1 MELEEIEK
9 KVVIPNEQV
18 ILSKKGL
25 YFTENILT
33 LPAFEKCKVF
43 QMILTI
49 LNIHSA
55 RCFVI

>member
-25 YFTENILT
+25 YFYA
-33 LPAFEKCKVF
+33 PSDF
-43 QMILTI
+43 
-49 LNIHSA
+49 A
-55 RCFVI
+55 RRYLFSVLWGGEYTCTPPYQI